1 MLFELKYKSAITCSN
16 VWILFLIVASIYI
29 LQLEENIGNTDVRYD
44 IADLDFETTIYANYN
59 PWGFSINN

>member
-1 MLFELKYKSAITCSN
+1 MFVN
-16 VWILFLIVASIYI
+16 VASNNI
-29 LQLEENIGNTDVRYD
+29 LQLVENIGNTDVRYD